1 MGAGASFFYYNKL
14 VKIEAEQKMKEPRK
28 VRLHTYGCQMN
39 EYDSEVIAGLF
50 ERDGWVLT
58 DDESEAEVILLNTC
72 SVRQHAEDR
81 VWGALF
87 ELRERAMRQPG
98 LVVGVCGCMA
108 QAKADEIA
116 RRCPHVKVI
125 CGTRAFNRL
134 PELVARAAQGRGSVI
149 DTDMSSEPF
158 LANLPQKRRS
168 RLKAF
173 VPVMRGCENYCA
185 YCVVPYVRGHEASRS
200 LEEVLTEV
208 ESLARDG
215 CREVMLLG
223 QNVNSYR
230 AAGVSFADVLRE
242 VAAIKGIDRIR
253 FMTSHPKDFPDELI
267 RAMAEVPPV
276 CEHLHLPLQSGCDR
290 ILKMMNRGYTFESYR
305 GLAQKIRGAVP
316 EIALSTDILVGFPG
330 ETDDDFKQTA
340 RALKEI
346 GFDSA
351 FIFKYS
357 DREGTSAYELQ
368 PKVGEE
374 IIMRRHA
381 ELLKLQEKI
390 GMEKNRKLI
399 GASPEV
405 LVEGYSPRNPERL
418 FGRTRTNKR
427 VVFGGGG
434 DLIGKLVYVII
445 REATPL
451 TLIGEEL

>member
-1 MGAGASFFYYNKL
+1 MSD
-14 VKIEAEQKMKEPRK
+14 KERPLEPAPRK
-28 VRLHTYGCQMN
+28 VHLRTYGCQMN

-58 DDESEAEVILLNTC
+58 DDESQANVILLNTC

-87 ELRERAMRQPG
+87 ELRERAMREPG
-98 LVVGVCGCMA
+98 LIIGVCGCMA
-108 QAKADEIA
+108 QAKAQEIA

-134 PELVARAAQGRGSVI
+134 PELVARAAEGRGMVI
-149 DTDMSSEPF
+149 DIDMSREPC
-158 LANLPQKRRS
+158 LAGLPKRRRS

-185 YCVVPYVRGHEASRS
+185 YCVVPYVRGHEVSRS
-200 LEEVLTEV
+200 LKEVLAEV
-208 ESLARDG
+208 ESLAREG

-230 AAGVSFADVLRE
+230 AGGVSFSALLRE

-253 FMTSHPKDFPDELI
+253 FMTSHPKDFSDELI
-267 RAMAEVPPV
+267 RAMAEVPQV
-276 CEHLHLPLQSGCDR
+276 CEHLHLPLQSGSDKT
-290 ILKMMNRGYTFESYR
+290 LKVMNRGYTFESYR
-305 GLAQKIRGAVP
+305 GLAQKIREAVP
-316 EIALSTDILVGFPG
+316 EISLSTDILVGFPG
-330 ETDDDFKQTA
+330 ETDDDFNQTA
-340 RALKEI
+340 RALDEI

-357 DREGTSAYELQ
+357 DREGTRAYELQ
-368 PKVGEE
+368 PKVGEAVVVQ
-374 IIMRRHA
+374 RHA

-390 GMEKNRKLI
+390 GMEKNKKLL
-399 GASPEV
+399 GASLEV

-418 FGRTRTNKR
+418 FGRTGTNKR
-427 VVFGGGG
+427 VVFEGSG
-434 DLIGKLVYVII
+434 DLIGKFVYVII

-451 TLIGEEL
+451 TLIGEAV

>member
-1 MGAGASFFYYNKL
+1 
-14 VKIEAEQKMKEPRK
+14 
-28 VRLHTYGCQMN
+28 MN

-50 ERDGWVLT
+50 EKDGWVLT
-58 DDESEAEVILLNTC
+58 DDEAVADVILLNTC
-72 SVRQHAEDR
+72 SVRRHAEDR

-87 ELRERAMRQPG
+87 DLRERAMREPG
-98 LVVGVCGCMA
+98 LIIGICGCMA
-108 QAKADEIA
+108 QAKAQEIA

-134 PELVARAAQGRGSVI
+134 PELVARAAEGKGIII
-149 DTDMSSEPF
+149 DTDMSRKPC
-158 LANLPQKRRS
+158 LADLPKKRRC

-173 VPVMRGCENYCA
+173 VPIMRGCENYCT
-185 YCVVPYVRGHEASRS
+185 YCVVPYVRGREASRAP
-200 LEEVLTEV
+200 EEVLSEV

-230 AAGVSFADVLRE
+230 DGGVSFAELLRN
-242 VAAIKGIDRIR
+242 VAGVAGIERIR

-267 RAMAEVPPV
+267 RAMAEIPQV
-276 CEHLHLPLQSGCDR
+276 CRHLHLPLQSGSDK
-290 ILKMMNRGYTFESYR
+290 ILERMNRSYTFESYR
-305 GLAQKIRGAVP
+305 GLVGQIRGAIP
-316 EIALSTDILVGFPG
+316 QIALSTDILVGFPG

-340 RALKEI
+340 HALDEI

-357 DREGTSAYELQ
+357 DREGTRAYELK
-368 PKVGEE
+368 PKVEEE
-374 IIMRRHA
+374 IIVRRHA
-381 ELLKLQEKI
+381 ELLSMQEKI
-390 GMEKNRKLI
+390 SMEKNRKLL
-399 GASPEV
+399 GASLEV

-451 TLIGEEL
+451 TLIGDAV

>member
-1 MGAGASFFYYNKL
+1 MKNEAAKQMGA
-14 VKIEAEQKMKEPRK
+14 PRR
-28 VRLHTYGCQMN
+28 VHLRTYGCQMN

-50 ERDGWVLT
+50 EKDGWVLT
-58 DDESEAEVILLNTC
+58 DDEAVADVILLNTC
-72 SVRQHAEDR
+72 SVRRHAEDR

-87 ELRERAMRQPG
+87 DLRERAMREPG
-98 LVVGVCGCMA
+98 LIIGVCGCMA
-108 QAKADEIA
+108 QAKAQEIA

-134 PELVARAAQGRGSVI
+134 PELVARASEGKGGVI
-149 DTDMSSEPF
+149 DIDMTREPC
-158 LANLPQKRRS
+158 LADLPKKRRC

-173 VPVMRGCENYCA
+173 VPIMRGCENYCT
-185 YCVVPYVRGHEASRS
+185 YCVVPYVRGREASRAP
-200 LEEVLTEV
+200 EEVLSEV

-230 AAGVSFADVLRE
+230 DGGVSFAELLRN
-242 VAAIKGIDRIR
+242 VAGVAGIERIR

-267 RAMAEVPPV
+267 RAMAEIPQV
-276 CEHLHLPLQSGCDR
+276 CRHLHLPLQSGSDK
-290 ILKMMNRGYTFESYR
+290 ILERMNRSYTFESYR
-305 GLAQKIRGAVP
+305 GLVGQIRGAIP
-316 EIALSTDILVGFPG
+316 QIALSTDILVGFPG

-340 RALKEI
+340 HALDEI

-357 DREGTSAYELQ
+357 DREGTRAYELK
-368 PKVGEE
+368 PKVEEE
-374 IIMRRHA
+374 IIVRRHA
-381 ELLKLQEKI
+381 ELLSMQEKI
-390 GMEKNRKLI
+390 SMEKNRKLL
-399 GASPEV
+399 GASLEV

-418 FGRTRTNKR
+418 FGRTGTNKR

-451 TLIGEEL
+451 TLIGEEI